1 MISYDIDPSLHSGE
15 PTAPTL
21 DDGFS
26 PPRHEAANDPQM
38 TPGAARELEPVLS
51 EKSEF

>member
-1 MISYDIDPSLHSGE
+1 MISYDIDPSLHACE
-15 PTAPTL
+15 PVVQTL

-38 TPGAARELEPVLS
+38 TPGAPRQLEPVLS